1 MIELRKYKKMHY
13 IYVSTILTHVA
24 HCFVVPSPLNALLS
38 VKPQL
43 KVNTIIPNTV
53 QITAG
58 SLAREY
64 QGPFVRTKY
73 ADAGNYHEL
82 LH

>member
-1 MIELRKYKKMHY
+1 MI
-13 IYVSTILTHVA
+13 IYANTRECITSTYLPVPSHVA
-24 HCFVVPSPLNALLS
+24 HCFVVASPLNALFS

-43 KVNTIIPNTV
+43 RVNTIIPNTV

-64 QGPFVRTKY
+64 HGPFVKTKY
-73 ADAGNYHEL
+73 ADAGNYH
-82 LH
+82 

>member
-1 MIELRKYKKMHY
+1 MHY
-13 IYVSTILTHVA
+13 IYVSTFPPHVE

-43 KVNTIIPNTV
+43 KVNTITPNTV
-53 QITAG
+53 QMTAG

-64 QGPFVRTKY
+64 QGPFVKTKY
-73 ADAGNYHEL
+73 ADAGN
-82 LH
+82 

>member
-1 MIELRKYKKMHY
+1 MRHE
-13 IYVSTILTHVA
+13 

-43 KVNTIIPNTV
+43 SVNTIIPNTV
-53 QITAG
+53 QMTAG

-64 QGPFVRTKY
+64 HGPFVKTKY
-73 ADAGNYHEL
+73 ADAGNYLSAACSSVTRIEMCL
-82 LH
+82 TYDEC